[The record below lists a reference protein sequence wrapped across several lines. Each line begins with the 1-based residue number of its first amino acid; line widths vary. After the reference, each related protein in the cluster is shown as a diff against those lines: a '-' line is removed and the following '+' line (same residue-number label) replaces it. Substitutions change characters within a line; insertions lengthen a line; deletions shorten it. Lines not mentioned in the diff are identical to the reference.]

1 MTNLL
6 EQLISINVI
15 TPANKINKQ
24 AQRLLQKYPHLIEE
38 IEQSTSFLYKDADIV
53 TRMRCLL
60 EGVTEQPHCIQCG
73 KPLIPLRYKYD
84 KQRFIYM
91 CQNTKG
97 SSCATT
103 NVELMKKR
111 ENTLVARYGV
121 TNPACNKE
129 IRGKVRSTNLAKY
142 GGPAPASSIVI
153 RQKIKDTVDA
163 KTSQEQTEIIQKR
176 RRTSAQTFGAN
187 THAQSLLS
195 PETLKRVQQYSY
207 DPEWLY
213 DQHVNQSKTLT
224 EIAEFIGVTTTV
236 MSQRFK
242 RLNIEVVRHTKSNGC
257 SKEEQ
262 ELLSFVVGLLGED
275 IEIQTNTRSVISPKE
290 LDIYIPRY
298 NIAIEY
304 CGVYWHGESNGKD
317 RLYHALKRVACAKQ
331 GIRLL
336 QVWSNEWTY
345 QRELVKS
352 RLRNVFR
359 KNTNTVYG
367 RKCTIKMVVTSE
379 ADAFFAANHIQGK
392 CSVPINYGLYYDEVH
407 LVATMSFAR
416 DRFSNTDRYELV
428 RFAVAQH
435 ISVVGG
441 ASKLFK
447 AFVNDYNTS
456 VVSYSDNRWNTGAVY
471 QQLGF
476 TLSHV
481 SQPNY
486 FYFDKLGDTNKLFSR
501 HVFQKHKLA
510 NKLELFDPNLTEW
523 QNMQNNGYD
532 RIWDCGNDVY
542 IWSNLN
548 T

>member
-1 MTNLL
+1 MTALL
-6 EQLISINVI
+6 EQLINLNII
-15 TPANKINKQ
+15 TPSNKINKQ
-24 AQRLLQKYPHLIEE
+24 AQRLLQKYPLLVEE
-38 IEQSTSFLYKDADIV
+38 IERATSFLYQDADTI
-53 TRMRCLL
+53 TRIRCILS
-60 EGVTEQPHCIQCG
+60 GVTKQPCCVQCG
-73 KPLIPLRYKYD
+73 KPLIPLRYKHN

-97 SSCATT
+97 ASCAAANTE
-103 NVELMKKR
+103 VMKKR
-111 ENTLVARYGV
+111 EDTILSKYGV
-121 TNPACNKE
+121 TNPAKNDAV
-129 IRGKVRSTNLAKY
+129 RNKVRSTNIEKY
-142 GGPAPASSIVI
+142 GGPAPACSLAVK
-153 RQKIKDTVDA
+153 QKIKNTVDA
-163 KTSQEQTEIIQKR
+163 KTPQEQAEIIRKR
-176 RRTSAQTFGAN
+176 HTTSKRTGGAA

-195 PETLKRVQQYSY
+195 PETLARVQQYSY

-213 DQHVNQSKTLT
+213 DQHITQAKTLT
-224 EIAEFIGVTTTV
+224 EIANFIGVTTPV
-236 MSQRFK
+236 ISQRFK
-242 RLNIEVVRHTKSNGC
+242 RLNIDVVRYTKSNGC

-262 ELLSFVVGLLGED
+262 ELLSFVVGLIGED
-275 IEIQTNTRSVISPKE
+275 IDIETNTRSVIAPKE

-298 NIAIEY
+298 NLAIEY
-304 CGVYWHGESNGKD
+304 CGVYWHSETNGKG
-317 RLYHALKRVACAKQ
+317 RLYHAAKRDACEKQ
-331 GIRLL
+331 GIRLI
-336 QVWSNEWTY
+336 QVWSNEWLY

-359 KNTNTVYG
+359 KNTTTIHA
-367 RKCTIKMVVTSE
+367 RKCTIQKLTMSE
-379 ADAFFAANHIQGK
+379 ADTFFATNHIQGK
-392 CSVPINYGLYYDEVH
+392 CSSPINYGLYNDQVH
-407 LVATMSFAR
+407 LVAVMSFAK
-416 DRFSNTDRYELV
+416 DRFSKTDRYELV

-441 ASKLFK
+441 AGRLFK
-447 AFVNDYNTS
+447 AFLSDYNND

-476 TLSHV
+476 KLSHV

-510 NKLELFDPNLTEW
+510 SKLELFDPRLTEW

-542 IWSNLN
+542 VYEC